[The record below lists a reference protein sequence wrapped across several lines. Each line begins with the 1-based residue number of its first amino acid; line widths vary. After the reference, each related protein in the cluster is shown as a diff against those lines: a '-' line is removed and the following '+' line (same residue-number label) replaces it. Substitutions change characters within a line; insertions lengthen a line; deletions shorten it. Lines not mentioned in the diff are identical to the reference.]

1 MQQSYENQLSFNQ
14 VEVLNIFYEEEKE
27 LLLSFTLEKILA
39 VDIVNGIAV
48 TAVIGDKMDSIFG
61 CR

>member
-1 MQQSYENQLSFNQ
+1 VQQSYENQLSFNQ